1 MPNFS
6 LPFVHTSTWNSG
18 LGAVLTQ
25 QISWAS
31 GPVVPEKE
39 KECLAIQQAI
49 HSLRYHPLFGS
60 CPAAV
65 APSHDGCKPSQ
76 EKCEHLSLRIRQK
89 KDPAFSTEPG
99 EHGPIPHHTD

>member
-39 KECLAIQQAI
+39 KECLAIQQVI

-65 APSHDGCKPSQ
+65 APSHD
-76 EKCEHLSLRIRQK
+76 
-89 KDPAFSTEPG
+89 
-99 EHGPIPHHTD
+99 

>member
-39 KECLAIQQAI
+39 RVSRDTAGDPLP
-49 HSLRYHPLFGS
+49 SLSPSVQIMPRCSGS
-60 CPAAV
+60 IA
-65 APSHDGCKPSQ
+65 
-76 EKCEHLSLRIRQK
+76 
-89 KDPAFSTEPG
+89 
-99 EHGPIPHHTD
+99 